1 MYLKNKKKTKVEFL
15 KKHQSR
21 QPDKLFRLQSTKS
34 FDEHMDNKLK
44 TCVLTFSERRKMT
57 KIGSTQFI
65 QIKIKFKNNRNLNQ
79 ALI

>member
-1 MYLKNKKKTKVEFL
+1 
-15 KKHQSR
+15 
-21 QPDKLFRLQSTKS
+21 
-34 FDEHMDNKLK
+34 MDNKLK

-65 QIKIKFKNNRNLNQ
+65 QIKIKLKNNRNLNQ